1 MLDIDRLDRDVLD
14 MDRLDRNVL
23 DMHLNILP
31 DCPKLTGAAA
41 LALQLWGKTMITS
54 PPTIAVSN
62 ENVITPFIIC
72 MFNCMILGRHA
83 FNDHVNYWLVT
94 IPSYL

>member
-1 MLDIDRLDRDVLD
+1 MVIINTLVPSARPIKVKRSCMTTFVTSTYLHDIYVLDTKVLDIDVLDRDVLDMDRDVPD

-41 LALQLWGKTMITS
+41 LALQL
-54 PPTIAVSN
+54 
-62 ENVITPFIIC
+62 
-72 MFNCMILGRHA
+72 
-83 FNDHVNYWLVT
+83 
-94 IPSYL
+94 